1 MTEAWKQWEG
11 QVADGK
17 FHLRQYL
24 GGTDDSAVFLTE
36 RGGPEPQKAAIKLI
50 PARSQN
56 AEFQLSRWELA
67 AHLSHPHLMRLF
79 EMGRCRLGDEAMLYV
94 VMEHAEENLGQIITT
109 RSLTAAEAQEMLKP
123 VLEALAYLHAKGF
136 VHGHIKPSNILAVD
150 DQLRV
155 SSDRICAVG
164 ELRAGRGKPSVYAAP
179 EVATR
184 GQSPAGDVWSLGV
197 TLVEVLTQQLPSW
210 EWKGQEEPELPKNV
224 PAPFG
229 DIVKQCLRRD
239 PQVRW
244 KVADIAARLQL
255 PLAVP
260 EERTKAAAPISIAAK
275 WRYVAPVAAGIV
287 VLAAIFA
294 GSKLFNK
301 GSDAQAGPSVA
312 AEPPALQPS
321 PKPEAKKPEV
331 QPAATKVAE
340 KQPEPVRAAPPPS
353 PAPVKTAAKKAPV
366 GAVGGEVVH
375 QVLPDVP
382 QKARDTIRGIVRVG
396 VRVQV
401 DGSGNV
407 AGATLD
413 NPGPSK
419 YFANLA
425 MNAARGWKFTPA
437 TADGQNVASEWVVR
451 FEFAQDDTRAKAV
464 HAAP

>member
-11 QVADGK
+11 QVVDGK

-36 RGGPEPQKAAIKLI
+36 HGGPEPQKAAIKLI

-67 AHLSHPHLMRLF
+67 AHLAHPHLMRLF
-79 EMGRCRLGDEAMLYV
+79 EMGRCRLGDAAMLYV
-94 VMEHAEENLGQIITT
+94 VMEYAEENLAQIIPN
-109 RSLTAAEAQEMLKP
+109 RSLTAVEAQEMLQP

-136 VHGHIKPSNILAVD
+136 VHGHIKPSNILAVN
-150 DQLRV
+150 DQLRI

-164 ELRAGRGKPSVYAAP
+164 ELRAGRSKPNVYAAP

-184 GQSPAGDVWSLGV
+184 GQSPAGDAWSLGV
-197 TLVEVLTQQLPSW
+197 TLVEVLTRRLPSW
-210 EWKGQEEPELPKNV
+210 EWKGQEEPELPKNM

-229 DIVKQCLRRD
+229 EIVKQCLKRD

-255 PLAVP
+255 PLTVP
-260 EERTKAAAPISIAAK
+260 EERTSVAVPSSLAAK
-275 WRYVAPVAAGIV
+275 WRYVVPAAAGILV
-287 VLAAIFA
+287 VAAIFA

-301 GSDAQAGPSVA
+301 SSDAQAGPSVA
-312 AEPPALQPS
+312 AQPPTLQPN
-321 PKPEAKKPEV
+321 PKAEPKKIEAPLVPKK
-331 QPAATKVAE
+331 AAE
-340 KQPEPVRAAPPPS
+340 KPPEPVRVAPAPS
-353 PAPVKTAAKKAPV
+353 AAPVKVATKKVLA
-366 GAVGGEVVH
+366 GAVAGEVVH
-375 QVLPDVP
+375 QELPDVP
-382 QKARDTIRGIVRVG
+382 QKARDTIRGTVRVG

-401 DGSGNV
+401 DLSGSVVGEN
-407 AGATLD
+407 LD
-413 NPGPSK
+413 NPGPSA
-419 YFANLA
+419 YFAKLA

-437 TADGQNVASEWVVR
+437 TVDGQSVASEWVLR